1 LEYGTYDS
9 TIIELQKIGF
19 DRTISME
26 LAKHKEECFT
36 LNEEGEI
43 IDIDVSKILSTD
55 VSQRAKKQIKLLLS

>member
-1 LEYGTYDS
+1 
-9 TIIELQKIGF
+9 
-19 DRTISME
+19 ME